1 MSMEVCVMHFASMA
15 VREMIQHQN
24 SMRLNKRERER
35 EKVDECSRKRR
46 RERYIPWK
54 CSSQEMN

>member
-1 MSMEVCVMHFASMA
+1 MHFASMA

-46 RERYIPWK
+46 RERDTYLGNARHK
-54 CSSQEMN
+54 R